1 MHLNS
6 LTKENIQDLER
17 VKKAVITVILQEKY
31 QGYQKGLAKLGLET
45 LESRRDELCLNFA
58 LKCSKNAKMKH
69 IFPLNL
75 KSH

>member
-17 VKKAVITVILQEKY
+17 VKKAAITVILQEKY

-45 LESRRDELCLNFA
+45 LESRRRELCINFA
-58 LKCSKNAKMKH
+58 LKCSQNAKRKH
-69 IFPLNL
+69 M
-75 KSH
+75 